1 MSQQTALSRIQ
12 TNPTVLWKMFL
23 PQLAAGAI
31 LLLTVSGSY
40 AQGAAEA
47 ARSPFNGLNG
57 SWAGDGIVQ
66 LAGGSKE
73 SIRCRATYSVDVGR
87 DNLKQVLRCASDSYK
102 FQLKSDVSHNNGAIS
117 GRWEESSRNQAGNI
131 TGRARGD
138 QIDARIESASFAGLI
153 TVRTRGNRQTV
164 LMSSP
169 GSEVS
174 KVTITMRRR

>member
-1 MSQQTALSRIQ
+1 MFRRAALQR
-12 TNPTVLWKMFL
+12 NDARPDALLRACL
-23 PQLAAGAI
+23 PQLAAGALI
-31 LLLTVSGSY
+31 LLTASVGY

-57 SWAGDGIVQ
+57 SWVGDGLVQ

-73 SIRCRATYSVDVGR
+73 PIRCRADYTVDVGR
-87 DNLKQVLRCASDSYK
+87 DNLKQTLRCASDSYK
-102 FQLKSDVSHNNGAIS
+102 FQLRSDVSHNNGAIT

-131 TGRARGD
+131 SGRARND
-138 QIDARIESASFAGLI
+138 QIDARIESASFAALI

-164 LMSSP
+164 HMSSP

-174 KVTITMRRR
+174 QVTITMRRR